1 MALEQ
6 SEKIHPVM
14 IEEELKN
21 SYLDYSM
28 SVIVGRAL
36 PDVRDGLKPVH
47 RRILFAMSELSLSYN
62 RPYKKTARIVG
73 EVLGKYHPHG
83 ESAVYDTLVRMV
95 QNFSLRYPLV
105 DGQGNFGSVDGD
117 PPAAMRYTEARLA
130 RVADEMLRDI
140 DKETVAW
147 GPNFDGTLK
156 EPLLLPAT
164 LPQLLVNGSSGIAVG
179 MATNIPPHNLGEVV
193 DALVAVIDEPAL
205 EEEKLLSYVKGPDF
219 PTGGTIHGVSGI
231 REAYRTGRGR
241 AVIRAKAQ
249 VETFKSGKEAIVVT
263 EIPFEV
269 NKSTLIEKIAELARN
284 KKIDGISDLRDE
296 SDRDGMRIV
305 IETKRDADTS
315 VVLNQLYKHTAMQTT
330 YGIILLA
337 LVKNQ
342 PRILPLRRI
351 LDLFLEHRQEV
362 VVRRTKFE
370 LAEAE
375 RRAHILEGLKT
386 AIDHIDEIVAIIKK
400 AKDVDAARETLMKRF
415 KLSEVQ
421 AQAILDMTLKRLT
434 GLERQKIEEEY
445 LELIKLIAKL
455 KSILASKA
463 KVLQLIKDELF
474 ELKKKYGDER
484 RTEILMSET
493 EDFSIEDL
501 IAEEDMVI
509 TISHQG
515 YIKRLPVT
523 TYRRQGRG
531 GKGVTGVKSK
541 EDDWVEGLFIASTH
555 EYILFFTD
563 RGRCYWLK
571 VYEIPEGGRLSRGKP
586 VVQLVGI
593 GKDERMAAYVPVKEF
608 KEGLY
613 LIMASRQGTVKKS
626 DLLDYSHP
634 KRGGIIAA
642 KIRDDDSLID
652 VRLTDGTQD
661 VILATHEGQA
671 VRFHESDARPMGR
684 VSTGVRGVRLEKGDY
699 VIGMVDVKREGSL
712 LVVTENGM
720 GKRSEIADYRVTR
733 RGGKGVITVRV
744 TDKTG
749 KMVTIKEVVD
759 SDELMIITQ
768 QGQVIRL
775 PLSGVRVMGRAT
787 QGVRLINLDEGDRVV
802 DVARVVVKEEEGAE
816 NGANGTTPA

>member
-83 ESAVYDTLVRMV
+83 ETAVYDTLVRMV

-205 EEEKLLSYVKGPDF
+205 EEEKLLTYVKGPDF

-445 LELIKLIAKL
+445 LELIKFIAKL

-642 KIRDDDSLID
+642 KIREDDSLID

>member
-1 MALEQ
+1 VALEQ

-47 RRILFAMSELSLSYN
+47 RRILFAMSELSLAYN

-83 ESAVYDTLVRMV
+83 ETAVYDTLVRMV
-95 QNFSLRYPLV
+95 QDFSLRYPLV

-193 DALVAVIDEPAL
+193 DALVAVIDEPGL

-231 REAYRTGRGR
+231 REAYLTGRGR

-342 PRILPLRRI
+342 PRILSLRRI

-375 RRAHILEGLKT
+375 RRAHILEGLKI

-455 KSILASKA
+455 KSILASTA

-684 VSTGVRGVRLEKGDY
+684 VSTGVRGVRLGKGDY

-816 NGANGTTPA
+816 NGGNETIPA

>member
-1 MALEQ
+1 VALEQ

-83 ESAVYDTLVRMV
+83 ETAVYDTLVRMV

-205 EEEKLLSYVKGPDF
+205 EEEKLLTYVKGPDF

-269 NKSTLIEKIAELARN
+269 NKSTLIEKIAELART

-375 RRAHILEGLKT
+375 RRAHILEGLKI

-415 KLSEVQ
+415 RLSEVQ

-684 VSTGVRGVRLEKGDY
+684 VSTGVRGVRLGKGDY

-759 SDELMIITQ
+759 SE
-768 QGQVIRL
+768 
-775 PLSGVRVMGRAT
+775 
-787 QGVRLINLDEGDRVV
+787 DRTSVV
-802 DVARVVVKEEEGAE
+802 
-816 NGANGTTPA
+816 

>member
-1 MALEQ
+1 
-6 SEKIHPVM
+6 
-14 IEEELKN
+14 
-21 SYLDYSM
+21 
-28 SVIVGRAL
+28 
-36 PDVRDGLKPVH
+36 
-47 RRILFAMSELSLSYN
+47 
-62 RPYKKTARIVG
+62 
-73 EVLGKYHPHG
+73 
-83 ESAVYDTLVRMV
+83 
-95 QNFSLRYPLV
+95 
-105 DGQGNFGSVDGD
+105 
-117 PPAAMRYTEARLA
+117 MRYTEARLA

-193 DALVAVIDEPAL
+193 DALVAMIDEPAL
-205 EEEKLLSYVKGPDF
+205 EEEKLLSYIKGPDF

-375 RRAHILEGLKT
+375 RRAHILEGLKI

-642 KIRDDDSLID
+642 KIREDDSLID

-802 DVARVVVKEEEGAE
+802 DVARVVVKEEEGTE
-816 NGANGTTPA
+816 NGGNGTTPV

>member
-14 IEEELKN
+14 IEEELRN

-47 RRILFAMSELSLSYN
+47 RRILFAMSELGLAYN

-83 ESAVYDTLVRMV
+83 ELAVYDTLVRMV
-95 QNFSLRYPLV
+95 QDFSLRYPLI

-130 RVADEMLRDI
+130 RIADEMLRDI
-140 DKETVAW
+140 DKDTVAF

-179 MATNIPPHNLGEVV
+179 MATNIPPHNLSEVV
-193 DALVAVIDEPAL
+193 DALSALIEDPAL
-205 EEEKLLSYVKGPDF
+205 PDEKLLNFVKGPDF
-219 PTGGTIHGVSGI
+219 PTAGIIHGVSGI
-231 REAYRTGRGR
+231 REAYLTGRGR
-241 AVIRAKAQ
+241 VVIRARAQ

-263 EIPFEV
+263 EIPYEV
-269 NKSTLIEKIAELARN
+269 NKSTLIEKIAELARD

-330 YGIILLA
+330 YGIILLS

-342 PRILPLRRI
+342 PRVLTLKQM
-351 LDLFLEHRQEV
+351 LEYFLEHRHEV

-375 RRAHILEGLKT
+375 KRAHILEGLKI
-386 AIDHIDEIVAIIKK
+386 AIDNIDEIVAIIKK
-400 AKDVDAARETLMKRF
+400 AKDVDSARETLMKRF

-463 KVLQLIKDELF
+463 KVMQLIKEDLL

-484 RTEILMSET
+484 RTEILFSET
-493 EDFSIEDL
+493 EEFRIEDL

-509 TISHQG
+509 TLSHQG
-515 YIKRLPVT
+515 YIKRLPVS

-531 GKGVTGVKSK
+531 GKGVIGAKSK

-555 EYILFFTD
+555 EYILYFTD
-563 RGRCYWLK
+563 KGRCYWLK
-571 VYEIPEGGRLSRGKP
+571 VYEVPEGGRLSRGKP

-608 KEGLY
+608 KESLY
-613 LIMASRQGTVKKS
+613 LMMATRQGTVKKC
-626 DLLDYSHP
+626 DLLDFSHP

-642 KIRDDDSLID
+642 SVDEGDALID

-671 VRFHESDARPMGR
+671 VRFHESDVRSMGR
-684 VSTGVRGVRLEKGDY
+684 QATGVRGVTLEKDDY

-712 LVVTENGM
+712 LVVTEKGM

-749 KMVTIKEVVD
+749 KMVSIKEVVD
-759 SDELMIITQ
+759 TDELMIITQ

-787 QGVRLINLDEGDRVV
+787 QGVKLINLDEGDQVV
-802 DVARVVVKEEEGAE
+802 DVARVVGKEEGEGE
-816 NGANGTTPA
+816 NGESVQPVP

>member
-47 RRILFAMSELSLSYN
+47 RRILFAMSELGLAYN
-62 RPYKKTARIVG
+62 RPYKKTARIIG

-83 ESAVYDTLVRMV
+83 DSAVYDTLVRMV
-95 QNFSLRYPLV
+95 QDFSLRYPLV

-140 DKETVAW
+140 DKETVAF

-156 EPLLLPAT
+156 EPLLLPAI

-179 MATNIPPHNLGEVV
+179 MATNIPPHNLNEIV
-193 DALVAVIDEPAL
+193 DALGAMIDDPNIED
-205 EEEKLLSYVKGPDF
+205 EKLLNFVKGPDF
-219 PTGGTIHGVSGI
+219 PTAGIIHGVSGI
-231 REAYRTGRGR
+231 REAYLTGRGR
-241 AVIRAKAQ
+241 VIVRAKAQ

-263 EIPFEV
+263 EIPYEV
-269 NKSTLIEKIAELARN
+269 NKATLVEKIAELARD

-296 SDRDGMRIV
+296 SDRDGMRLV

-315 VVLNQLYKHTAMQTT
+315 VVLNQLFKHTAMQTT

-342 PRILPLRRI
+342 PKILTLRQM
-351 LDLFLEHRQEV
+351 LEHFLEHRHEV

-375 RRAHILEGLKT
+375 KRAHILEGLKI
-386 AIDHIDEIVAIIKK
+386 AIEHIDEIVAIIKK

-463 KVLQLIKDELF
+463 KVMQLIKEELL
-474 ELKKKYGDER
+474 ELKKRYGDER
-484 RTEILMSET
+484 RTEILFSET
-493 EDFSIEDL
+493 EDFSVEDL
-501 IAEEDMVI
+501 IAVEDMVI

-523 TYRRQGRG
+523 TYRQQGRG
-531 GKGVTGVKSK
+531 GKGVAGVKSK

-555 EYILFFTD
+555 EYILLFTD
-563 RGRCYWLK
+563 KGRCYWLK

-586 VVQLVGI
+586 IVQLVGI

-608 KEGLY
+608 KEGLH
-613 LIMASRQGTVKKS
+613 LMMATRQGTVKKC
-626 DLLDYSHP
+626 DLMDFSNP
-634 KRGGIIAA
+634 RKGGIIAA
-642 KIRDDDSLID
+642 GVDEGDALID

-671 VRFHESDARPMGR
+671 VRFHESDVRSMGR
-684 VSTGVRGVRLEKGDY
+684 QATGVRGVRLDKSDY
-699 VIGMVDVKREGSL
+699 LIGMVDVKREGSL

-744 TDKTG
+744 TEKTG

-802 DVARVVVKEEEGAE
+802 DVARVVGKEEGEGE
-816 NGANGTTPA
+816 NGGNGPAPA

>member
-1 MALEQ
+1 VALEQ

-47 RRILFAMSELSLSYN
+47 RRILFAMSELGLAYN
-62 RPYKKTARIVG
+62 RPYKKTARIIG

-83 ESAVYDTLVRMV
+83 DSAVYDTLVRMV
-95 QNFSLRYPLV
+95 QDFSLRYPLV

-140 DKETVAW
+140 DKETVAF

-156 EPLLLPAT
+156 EPLLLPAI

-179 MATNIPPHNLGEVV
+179 MATNIPPHNLNEIV
-193 DALVAVIDEPAL
+193 DALGAMIDDPNL
-205 EEEKLLSYVKGPDF
+205 EDEKLLNFVKGPDF
-219 PTGGTIHGVSGI
+219 PTAGIIHGVSGI
-231 REAYRTGRGR
+231 REAYLTGRGR
-241 AVIRAKAQ
+241 VIVRAKAQ

-263 EIPFEV
+263 EIPYEV
-269 NKSTLIEKIAELARN
+269 NKATLVEKIAELARD

-296 SDRDGMRIV
+296 SDRDGMRLV

-315 VVLNQLYKHTAMQTT
+315 VVLNQLFKHTAMQTT

-342 PRILPLRRI
+342 PKILTLRQM
-351 LDLFLEHRQEV
+351 LEHFLEHRHEV

-375 RRAHILEGLKT
+375 KRAHILEGLKI
-386 AIDHIDEIVAIIKK
+386 AIEHIDEIVAIIKK

-463 KVLQLIKDELF
+463 KVMQLIKEELL
-474 ELKKKYGDER
+474 ELKKRYGDER
-484 RTEILMSET
+484 RTEILFSET
-493 EDFSIEDL
+493 EDFSVEDL
-501 IAEEDMVI
+501 IAVEDMVI

-531 GKGVTGVKSK
+531 GKGVAGVKSK

-555 EYILFFTD
+555 EYILLFTD
-563 RGRCYWLK
+563 KGRCYWLK

-586 VVQLVGI
+586 IVQLVGI

-608 KEGLY
+608 KEGLH
-613 LIMASRQGTVKKS
+613 LMMATRQGTVKKC
-626 DLLDYSHP
+626 DLMDFSNP
-634 KRGGIIAA
+634 RKGGIIAA
-642 KIRDDDSLID
+642 GVDEGDALID

-671 VRFHESDARPMGR
+671 VRFHESDVRSMGR
-684 VSTGVRGVRLEKGDY
+684 QATGVRGVRLDKSDY
-699 VIGMVDVKREGSL
+699 LIGMVDVKREGSL

-744 TDKTG
+744 TEKTG

-802 DVARVVVKEEEGAE
+802 DVARVVGKEEGEGE
-816 NGANGTTPA
+816 NGGNGPAPA

>member
-1 MALEQ
+1 VALEQ

-47 RRILFAMSELSLSYN
+47 RRILFAMSELGLAYN
-62 RPYKKTARIVG
+62 RPYKKTARIIG

-83 ESAVYDTLVRMV
+83 DSAVYDTLVRMV
-95 QNFSLRYPLV
+95 QDFSLRYPLV

-140 DKETVAW
+140 DKETVAF

-156 EPLLLPAT
+156 EPLLLPAI

-179 MATNIPPHNLGEVV
+179 MATNIPPHNLNEIV
-193 DALVAVIDEPAL
+193 DALGAMIDDPNIED
-205 EEEKLLSYVKGPDF
+205 EKLLNFVKGPDF
-219 PTGGTIHGVSGI
+219 PTAGIIHGVSGI
-231 REAYRTGRGR
+231 REAYLTGRGR
-241 AVIRAKAQ
+241 VIVRAKAQ

-263 EIPFEV
+263 EIPYEV
-269 NKSTLIEKIAELARN
+269 NKATLVEKIAELARD

-296 SDRDGMRIV
+296 SDRDGMRLV

-315 VVLNQLYKHTAMQTT
+315 VVLNQLFKHTAMQTT

-342 PRILPLRRI
+342 PKILTLRQM
-351 LDLFLEHRQEV
+351 LEHFLEHRHEV

-375 RRAHILEGLKT
+375 KRAHILEGLKI
-386 AIDHIDEIVAIIKK
+386 AIEHIDEIVAIIKK

-463 KVLQLIKDELF
+463 KVMQLIKEELL
-474 ELKKKYGDER
+474 ELKKRYGDER
-484 RTEILMSET
+484 RTEILFSET
-493 EDFSIEDL
+493 EDFSVEDL
-501 IAEEDMVI
+501 IAVEDMVI

-523 TYRRQGRG
+523 TYRQQGRG
-531 GKGVTGVKSK
+531 GKGVAGVKSK

-555 EYILFFTD
+555 EYILLFTD
-563 RGRCYWLK
+563 KGRCYWLK

-586 VVQLVGI
+586 IVQLVGI

-608 KEGLY
+608 KEGLH
-613 LIMASRQGTVKKS
+613 LMMATRQGTVKKC
-626 DLLDYSHP
+626 DLMDFSNP
-634 KRGGIIAA
+634 RKGGIIAA
-642 KIRDDDSLID
+642 GVDEGDALID

-671 VRFHESDARPMGR
+671 VRFHESDVRSMGR
-684 VSTGVRGVRLEKGDY
+684 QATGVRGVRLDKSDY
-699 VIGMVDVKREGSL
+699 LIGMVDVKREGSL

-744 TDKTG
+744 TEKTG

-802 DVARVVVKEEEGAE
+802 DVARVVGKEEGEGE
-816 NGANGTTPA
+816 NGGNGPAPA

>member
-205 EEEKLLSYVKGPDF
+205 EEEKLLTYVKGPDF

-269 NKSTLIEKIAELARN
+269 NKSTLIEKIAELART

-749 KMVTIKEVVD
+749 KMDTIKEVVD

-787 QGVRLINLDEGDRVV
+787 QGVKLINLDEGDRVV

>member
-445 LELIKLIAKL
+445 LELIKFIAKL

-787 QGVRLINLDEGDRVV
+787 QGVKLINLDEGDRVV
-802 DVARVVVKEEEGAE
+802 DVARVVVKEEEGTE
-816 NGANGTTPA
+816 NGGNGTIPA

>member
-1 MALEQ
+1 
-6 SEKIHPVM
+6 
-14 IEEELKN
+14 
-21 SYLDYSM
+21 
-28 SVIVGRAL
+28 
-36 PDVRDGLKPVH
+36 
-47 RRILFAMSELSLSYN
+47 
-62 RPYKKTARIVG
+62 
-73 EVLGKYHPHG
+73 
-83 ESAVYDTLVRMV
+83 MV

-205 EEEKLLSYVKGPDF
+205 EEEKLLTYVKGPDF

-269 NKSTLIEKIAELARN
+269 NKSTLIEKIAELART

-375 RRAHILEGLKT
+375 RRAHILEGLKI

-415 KLSEVQ
+415 RLSEVQ

-555 EYILFFTD
+555 EFILFFTD

-642 KIRDDDSLID
+642 KIREDDSLID

-802 DVARVVVKEEEGAE
+802 DVARVVVKEEEGTE
-816 NGANGTTPA
+816 NGGNGTTPV

>member
-47 RRILFAMSELSLSYN
+47 RRILFAMSELSLAYN

-83 ESAVYDTLVRMV
+83 ETAVYDTLVRMV
-95 QNFSLRYPLV
+95 QDFSLRYPLV

-193 DALVAVIDEPAL
+193 DALVAVIDEPGL

-231 REAYRTGRGR
+231 REAYLTGRGR

-342 PRILPLRRI
+342 PRILSLRRI

-375 RRAHILEGLKT
+375 RRAHILEGLKI

-684 VSTGVRGVRLEKGDY
+684 VSTGVRGVRLGKGDY

-816 NGANGTTPA
+816 NGGNETIPA

>member
-1 MALEQ
+1 VALEQ

-47 RRILFAMSELSLSYN
+47 RRILFAMSELGLAYN
-62 RPYKKTARIVG
+62 RPYKKTARIIG

-83 ESAVYDTLVRMV
+83 DTAVYDTLVRMV

-193 DALVAVIDEPAL
+193 DALVAVIDEPAI
-205 EEEKLLSYVKGPDF
+205 EEEKLLNYVKGPDF

-241 AVIRAKAQ
+241 VVIRAKAQ

-342 PRILPLRRI
+342 PRILSLRRI

-375 RRAHILEGLKT
+375 RRAHILEGLKI

-400 AKDVDAARETLMKRF
+400 AKDVDAAREILMKRF

-509 TISHQG
+509 TMSHQG

-642 KIRDDDSLID
+642 KIREDDSLID

-802 DVARVVVKEEEGAE
+802 DVARVVVKEEEGTE
-816 NGANGTTPA
+816 NGGNGTAPA

>member
-1 MALEQ
+1 VALEQ

-47 RRILFAMSELSLSYN
+47 RRILFAMSELSLAYN

-83 ESAVYDTLVRMV
+83 ETAVYDTLVRMV
-95 QNFSLRYPLV
+95 QDFSLRYPLV

-205 EEEKLLSYVKGPDF
+205 EEEKLLNYVKGPDF

-342 PRILPLRRI
+342 PRILSLRRI

-375 RRAHILEGLKT
+375 RRAHILEGLKI

-445 LELIKLIAKL
+445 LDLIKLIAKL

-642 KIRDDDSLID
+642 KIREDDSLID

-802 DVARVVVKEEEGAE
+802 DVARVVVKEEEGTE
-816 NGANGTTPA
+816 NGGNGTIPA

>member
-1 MALEQ
+1 VALEQ

-47 RRILFAMSELSLSYN
+47 RRILFAMSELSLAYN

-83 ESAVYDTLVRMV
+83 ETAVYDTLVRMV
-95 QNFSLRYPLV
+95 QDFSLRYPLV

-231 REAYRTGRGR
+231 REAYLTGRGR

-263 EIPFEV
+263 EIPYEV

-305 IETKRDADTS
+305 IETKKDADTS

-342 PRILPLRRI
+342 PRILSLRRI

-375 RRAHILEGLKT
+375 RRAHILEGLKI
-386 AIDHIDEIVAIIKK
+386 AIDHIDEVVAIIKK

-434 GLERQKIEEEY
+434 GLECQKIEEEY

-474 ELKKKYGDER
+474 ELKKKFGDER

-642 KIRDDDSLID
+642 KIREDDSLID

-802 DVARVVVKEEEGAE
+802 DVARVVVKEEEGTE
-816 NGANGTTPA
+816 NGGNGTIPA

>member
-1 MALEQ
+1 VALEQ

-47 RRILFAMSELSLSYN
+47 RRILFAMSELGLAYN

-83 ESAVYDTLVRMV
+83 ETAVYDTLVRMV
-95 QNFSLRYPLV
+95 QDFSLRYPLI

-117 PPAAMRYTEARLA
+117 PAAAMRYTEARLA
-130 RVADEMLRDI
+130 RVADELLRDI

-147 GPNFDGTLK
+147 GPNFDGSLK
-156 EPLLLPAT
+156 EPLLLPAA

-179 MATNIPPHNLGEVV
+179 MATNIPPHNLSEVV
-193 DALVAVIDEPAL
+193 DAMVAVIDEPGLA
-205 EEEKLLSYVKGPDF
+205 EEKLLKYVQGPDF

-231 REAYRTGRGR
+231 REAYLTGRGR
-241 AVIRAKAQ
+241 VVIRAKAQ
-249 VETFKSGKEAIVVT
+249 VETFKSGKEAIVIT
-263 EIPFEV
+263 EIPYEV
-269 NKSTLIEKIAELARN
+269 NKSTLIEKIAELARE
-284 KKIDGISDLRDE
+284 KRIDGISDLRDE

-315 VVLNQLYKHTAMQTT
+315 VVLNQLYKHTALQTT
-330 YGIILLA
+330 YGMILLA

-342 PRILPLRRI
+342 PRVLTLRQI
-351 LDLFLEHRQEV
+351 LDLFLEHRHEV

-375 RRAHILEGLKT
+375 KRAHILEGLKI
-386 AIDHIDEIVAIIKK
+386 AIDHIDEVVAIIKK
-400 AKDVDAARETLMKRF
+400 AKDVDSARETLMKRF
-415 KLSEVQ
+415 QLSEVQ

-434 GLERQKIEEEY
+434 GLERKKIEEEY
-445 LELIKLIAKL
+445 LELIKLIARL

-463 KVLQLIKDELF
+463 KVMQIIKEELL

-484 RTEILMSET
+484 RTEILLSET

-501 IAEEDMVI
+501 IAVEDMVI

-531 GKGVTGVKSK
+531 GKGVMGTKSK

-555 EYILFFTD
+555 EYILFFTN

-586 VVQLVGI
+586 IVQLVGI

-613 LIMASRQGTVKKS
+613 LMMATRLGTVKKC
-626 DLLDYSHP
+626 DLMAFSNP
-634 KRGGIIAA
+634 RKGGILAA
-642 KIRDDDSLID
+642 GVDEEDALID

-671 VRFHESDARPMGR
+671 VRFQESDVRSMGR
-684 VSTGVRGVRLEKGDY
+684 QATGVRGARLDKGDY
-699 VIGMVDVKREGSL
+699 LIGMVDVKREGTL

-720 GKRSEIADYRVTR
+720 GKRSEIADYRLTR
-733 RGGKGVITVRV
+733 RGGKGVLTVKV
-744 TDKTG
+744 TEKTG

-787 QGVRLINLDEGDRVV
+787 QGVRLINLDAGDRVV
-802 DVARVVVKEEEGAE
+802 DVARVVGKEEEGE
-816 NGANGTTPA
+816 NGGNGPAPS

>member
-47 RRILFAMSELSLSYN
+47 RRILFAMSELSLAYN

-83 ESAVYDTLVRMV
+83 ETAVYDTLVRMV
-95 QNFSLRYPLV
+95 QDFSLRYPLV

-205 EEEKLLSYVKGPDF
+205 EEEKLLNYVKGPDF

-342 PRILPLRRI
+342 PRILSLRRI

-375 RRAHILEGLKT
+375 RRAHILEGLKI

-445 LELIKLIAKL
+445 LDLIKLIAKL

-642 KIRDDDSLID
+642 KIREDDSLID

-802 DVARVVVKEEEGAE
+802 DVARVVVKEEEGTE
-816 NGANGTTPA
+816 NGGNGTIPA

>member
-83 ESAVYDTLVRMV
+83 ETAVYDTLVRMV

-445 LELIKLIAKL
+445 LELIKFIAKL

-802 DVARVVVKEEEGAE
+802 DVARVVVKEEEGTE
-816 NGANGTTPA
+816 NGGNGTIPA

>member
-47 RRILFAMSELSLSYN
+47 RRILFAMSELALAYN

-83 ESAVYDTLVRMV
+83 ETAVYDTLVRMV
-95 QNFSLRYPLV
+95 QDFSLRYPLV

-375 RRAHILEGLKT
+375 RRAHILEGLKI

-400 AKDVDAARETLMKRF
+400 AKDVDAARETLIKRF

-445 LELIKLIAKL
+445 LELIKLIARL

-484 RTEILMSET
+484 RTEILMSES

-642 KIRDDDSLID
+642 KIREDDSLID

-684 VSTGVRGVRLEKGDY
+684 VSTGVRGVRLGKGDY

>member
-1 MALEQ
+1 VALEQ

-445 LELIKLIAKL
+445 LELIKFIAKL

-787 QGVRLINLDEGDRVV
+787 QGVKLINLDEGDRVV
-802 DVARVVVKEEEGAE
+802 DVARVVVKEEEGTE
-816 NGANGTTPA
+816 NGGNGTIPA

>member
-445 LELIKLIAKL
+445 LELIKFIAKL

>member
-1 MALEQ
+1 
-6 SEKIHPVM
+6 
-14 IEEELKN
+14 
-21 SYLDYSM
+21 
-28 SVIVGRAL
+28 
-36 PDVRDGLKPVH
+36 
-47 RRILFAMSELSLSYN
+47 
-62 RPYKKTARIVG
+62 
-73 EVLGKYHPHG
+73 
-83 ESAVYDTLVRMV
+83 
-95 QNFSLRYPLV
+95 
-105 DGQGNFGSVDGD
+105 
-117 PPAAMRYTEARLA
+117 
-130 RVADEMLRDI
+130 
-140 DKETVAW
+140 
-147 GPNFDGTLK
+147 
-156 EPLLLPAT
+156 
-164 LPQLLVNGSSGIAVG
+164 
-179 MATNIPPHNLGEVV
+179 
-193 DALVAVIDEPAL
+193 
-205 EEEKLLSYVKGPDF
+205 
-219 PTGGTIHGVSGI
+219 
-231 REAYRTGRGR
+231 
-241 AVIRAKAQ
+241 
-249 VETFKSGKEAIVVT
+249 
-263 EIPFEV
+263 
-269 NKSTLIEKIAELARN
+269 
-284 KKIDGISDLRDE
+284 
-296 SDRDGMRIV
+296 
-305 IETKRDADTS
+305 
-315 VVLNQLYKHTAMQTT
+315 
-330 YGIILLA
+330 
-337 LVKNQ
+337 
-342 PRILPLRRI
+342 
-351 LDLFLEHRQEV
+351 
-362 VVRRTKFE
+362 
-370 LAEAE
+370 
-375 RRAHILEGLKT
+375 
-386 AIDHIDEIVAIIKK
+386 
-400 AKDVDAARETLMKRF
+400 VDAARETLMKRF

-445 LELIKLIAKL
+445 LDLIKLIAKL

-523 TYRRQGRG
+523 TYRKQGRG

-684 VSTGVRGVRLEKGDY
+684 VSTGVRGVRLGKGDY

>member
-1 MALEQ
+1 VALEQ

-47 RRILFAMSELSLSYN
+47 RRILFAMSELSLAYN

-83 ESAVYDTLVRMV
+83 ETAVYDTLVRMV
-95 QNFSLRYPLV
+95 QDFSLRYPLV

-205 EEEKLLSYVKGPDF
+205 EEEKLLNYVKGPDF

-231 REAYRTGRGR
+231 REAYLTGRGR

-375 RRAHILEGLKT
+375 RRAHILEGLKI

-415 KLSEVQ
+415 RLSEVQ

-816 NGANGTTPA
+816 NGGNETIPA